1 MIIKKENKETV
12 IQGEAVKII
21 TIYFVGIKIYE
32 EINTTTN
39 NDVVHALTPKRE
51 NKIHGFNNN

>member
-1 MIIKKENKETV
+1 MIKKTDKETV
-12 IQGEAVKII
+12 INGEAVKII
-21 TIYFVGIKIYE
+21 TVYFLGIKIYE

-39 NDVVHALTPKRE
+39 NDVVNSLTPKRE

>member
-1 MIIKKENKETV
+1 MIKKEDKETV
-12 IQGEAVKII
+12 INGEAVKII
-21 TIYFVGIKIYE
+21 TIYFLGIKIYE

>member
-1 MIIKKENKETV
+1 MIKKKYKETA
-12 IQGEAVKII
+12 INGEAIKII
-21 TIYFVGIKIYE
+21 TIYFLGIKIYE

-39 NDVVHALTPKRE
+39 NDVVNSLTPKKE

>member
-12 IQGEAVKII
+12 INEEAIKII
-21 TIYFVGIKIYE
+21 TIYFLGIKIYE

-39 NDVVHALTPKRE
+39 NNIVNDLTPKRE

>member
-1 MIIKKENKETV
+1 MIKKEDKETV
-12 IQGEAVKII
+12 INGEAVKII
-21 TIYFVGIKIYE
+21 TVYFLGIKIYE

-39 NDVVHALTPKRE
+39 INVVNSLTPKRE

>member
-1 MIIKKENKETV
+1 MIKKEDKETV
-12 IQGEAVKII
+12 INGEAVKII
-21 TIYFVGIKIYE
+21 TIYFLGIKIYE

-39 NDVVHALTPKRE
+39 NNIVNDLTPQRE

>member
-1 MIIKKENKETV
+1 MIKKEDKETV
-12 IQGEAVKII
+12 INGEAVKII
-21 TIYFVGIKIYE
+21 TVYFLGIKIYE

>member
-1 MIIKKENKETV
+1 MIKKENKETV
-12 IQGEAVKII
+12 INEEAIKII
-21 TIYFVGIKIYE
+21 TIYFLGIKIYE

-39 NDVVHALTPKRE
+39 NDVVNSLTPKRE

>member
-1 MIIKKENKETV
+1 MIKKEDKETV
-12 IQGEAVKII
+12 INGEAVKII
-21 TIYFVGIKIYE
+21 TIYFLGIKIYE

-39 NDVVHALTPKRE
+39 INVVNSLTPKKE

>member
-1 MIIKKENKETV
+1 MIKKTDKETV
-12 IQGEAVKII
+12 INGEAVKII
-21 TIYFVGIKIYE
+21 TIYFLGIKIYE

-39 NDVVHALTPKRE
+39 NDVVNSLTPKRE